1 MDHLFEKI
9 ARSVYDYIGCSWAF
23 HKPCMAWAQEYST
36 VAAVVDDIEYL
47 AAYFYDSSILVPAH
61 GSVFGNVHPE
71 VDMHQ

>member
-1 MDHLFEKI
+1 
-9 ARSVYDYIGCSWAF
+9 
-23 HKPCMAWAQEYST
+23 MAWAQEYST